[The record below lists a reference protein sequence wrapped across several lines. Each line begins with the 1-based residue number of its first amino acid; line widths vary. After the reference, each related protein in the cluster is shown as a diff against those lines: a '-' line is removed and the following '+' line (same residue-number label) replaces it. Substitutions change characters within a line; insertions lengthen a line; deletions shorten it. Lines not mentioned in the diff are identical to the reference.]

1 MGANLP
7 SLNDVQECQL
17 FVRDAFRYSKCFYF
31 ASSSGK
37 PIAHLS
43 SVEEDKNMLSKRL
56 TTITCAA
63 AMLMTMSAMPTFA
76 QGQPL
81 DSRTE
86 FTFNQP
92 VELPGVTLPPG
103 TYVFRFIDATT
114 GRKVMQVQAK
124 DASSKNYGMFLTINA
139 QRPRPSDDA
148 ELRFLETPAGQ
159 PAAVKTWWYPGNT
172 IGREF
177 IYPKSQARRLA
188 QATNTAVLTTEEES
202 VTSEQMKTA
211 DLAYISPTGQESP
224 LTDDQLVEAAANTA
238 PVGAASQQSTA
249 ASQSPAAGTS
259 ANRAAAQEGTMAR
272 ASLPRTSTP
281 MAGIGLLGMI
291 SLLGGAWLRFRA

>member
-1 MGANLP
+1 MLRK
-7 SLNDVQECQL
+7 SLINS
-17 FVRDAFRYSKCFYF
+17 A
-31 ASSSGK
+31 
-37 PIAHLS
+37 
-43 SVEEDKNMLSKRL
+43 
-56 TTITCAA
+56 CAA
-63 AMLMTMSAMPTFA
+63 AALLTLSVTPALA

-103 TYVFRFIDATT
+103 TYVFRFVDATT

-124 DASSKNYGMFLTINA
+124 DASNKTYGMFLTISA

-188 QATNTAVLTTEEES
+188 QATNSTVLTTQAES
-202 VTSEQMKTA
+202 VTNEQMQTA
-211 DLAYISPTGQESP
+211 DLAYVNQSGQETPVS
-224 LTDDQLVEAAANTA
+224 DEQLVAAAANTA
-238 PVGAASQQSTA
+238 PVGTSGQQSATA
-249 ASQSPAAGTS
+249 TDRMSAS
-259 ANRAAAQEGTMAR
+259 ANASAQSNNAAQSSASADSSRTPSQGTMAR
-272 ASLPRTSTP
+272 ARLPRTSTP
-281 MAGIGLLGMI
+281 MAGIGLLGMV
-291 SLLGGAWLRFRA
+291 SLLGGALLRLRA

>member
-1 MGANLP
+1 MFKKGLMTA
-7 SLNDVQECQL
+7 
-17 FVRDAFRYSKCFYF
+17 A
-31 ASSSGK
+31 
-37 PIAHLS
+37 
-43 SVEEDKNMLSKRL
+43 
-56 TTITCAA
+56 CAA
-63 AMLMTMSAMPTFA
+63 AMMLTISATPTLA
-76 QGQPL
+76 QPL

-103 TYVFRFIDATT
+103 TYMFRFVDATT

-124 DASSKNYGMFLTINA
+124 DASSKTYGMFMTISA

-177 IYPKSQARRLA
+177 IYPKSQAVRLA
-188 QATNTAVLTTEEES
+188 KATNSTVLTTQEANVS
-202 VTSEQMKTA
+202 NDRMKTA
-211 DLAYISPTGQESP
+211 DLAYVSPSGQETE
-224 LTDDQLVEAAANTA
+224 LTDEQLVEAAANTP
-238 PVGAASQQSTA
+238 PVGATTQRSPASAQST
-249 ASQSPAAGTS
+249 
-259 ANRAAAQEGTMAR
+259 RAAQEGTMAR
-272 ASLPRTSTP
+272 ARLPGTSTP
-281 MAGIGLLGMI
+281 MAGIGLLGII

>member
-1 MGANLP
+1 MFVK
-7 SLNDVQECQL
+7 SL
-17 FVRDAFRYSKCFYF
+17 
-31 ASSSGK
+31 
-37 PIAHLS
+37 
-43 SVEEDKNMLSKRL
+43 
-56 TTITCAA
+56 ITSACAA
-63 AMLMTMSAMPTFA
+63 AMLLTMSATPASA
-76 QGQPL
+76 QGGPL

-103 TYVFRFIDATT
+103 TYVFRFVDATT

-124 DASSKNYGMFLTINA
+124 DASSKTFGMFLTINA
-139 QRPRPSDDA
+139 ERPRPSDDA

-188 QATNTAVLTTEEES
+188 QATNTTVLTTRAES
-202 VTSEQMKTA
+202 VTDEQMQTA
-211 DLAYISPTGQESP
+211 ELTYVSPSGQETA
-224 LTDDQLVEAAANTA
+224 LTDEQLVEAAANTP
-238 PVGAASQQSTA
+238 PVGATA
-249 ASQSPAAGTS
+249 QATMADADRTP
-259 ANRAAAQEGTMAR
+259 AQEGTMAR

-281 MAGIGLLGMI
+281 LAGIGLLGLF

>member
-1 MGANLP
+1 
-7 SLNDVQECQL
+7 
-17 FVRDAFRYSKCFYF
+17 
-31 ASSSGK
+31 
-37 PIAHLS
+37 
-43 SVEEDKNMLSKRL
+43 
-56 TTITCAA
+56 
-63 AMLMTMSAMPTFA
+63 
-76 QGQPL
+76 L

-103 TYVFRFIDATT
+103 TYVFRFVDGTT

-124 DASSKNYGMFLTINA
+124 DASNKTYGMFLTINA

-188 QATNTAVLTTEEES
+188 QATHQTVLTTQAEN
-202 VTSEQMKTA
+202 VTNDQMSTA
-211 DLAYISPTGQESP
+211 ELAYVSESGQETA
-224 LTDDQLVEAAANTA
+224 LTNEQLVEAAANTP
-238 PVGAASQQSTA
+238 PVGAVTQQSASSAQSSA
-249 ASQSPAAGTS
+249 AADADVAAARTP
-259 ANRAAAQEGTMAR
+259 AQEGTMAR
-272 ASLPRTSTP
+272 ARLPRTATP
-281 MAGIGLLGMI
+281 LAGIGLLGVL
-291 SLLGGAWLRFRA
+291 SLLGGAWMRFRA